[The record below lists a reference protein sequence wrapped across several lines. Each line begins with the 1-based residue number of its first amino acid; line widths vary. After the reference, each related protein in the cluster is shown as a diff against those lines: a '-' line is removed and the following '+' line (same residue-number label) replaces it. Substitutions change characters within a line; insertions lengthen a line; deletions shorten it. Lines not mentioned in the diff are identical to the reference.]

1 VIDRRIDRLIFKSA
15 EEGQTMNPK
24 IEAYNQKVR
33 TELDQAK
40 SKLEELE
47 ARSEAE
53 DEEAVTD
60 LINQLKST
68 HHSIEQK
75 RLEINRSAVEE
86 MEQEQ
91 AEIDAGIARL
101 KEGLA
106 ELDRRL
112 SPEQGRK
119 AA

>member
-1 VIDRRIDRLIFKSA
+1 
-15 EEGQTMNPK
+15 MNPK
-24 IEAYNQKVR
+24 IKAYNQKVR
-33 TELDQAK
+33 TELDQAR

-53 DEEAVTD
+53 DEEAITD
-60 LINQLKST
+60 LINQLKVV
-68 HHSIEQK
+68 HHKVDKK
-75 RLEINRSAVEE
+75 REEITRSAGEE
-86 MEQEQ
+86 MQQEQ
-91 AEIDAGIARL
+91 AEIDAGIVRS

-112 SPEQGRK
+112 NPEGSRK

>member
-1 VIDRRIDRLIFKSA
+1 
-15 EEGQTMNPK
+15 MNPK
-24 IEAYNQKVR
+24 IKAYNQKVR
-33 TELDQAK
+33 TELDQAR

-60 LINQLKST
+60 LINQLKVV
-68 HHSIEQK
+68 HHKVDKK
-75 RLEINRSAVEE
+75 RAEINRSAVEE
-86 MEQEQ
+86 MQQEQ

-112 SPEQGRK
+112 NPEGHRK